1 MSLSHVARRHLF
13 NTLTRPS
20 SRSFTTTMAQR
31 KDTWSA
37 DQYSKFLKDR
47 TRPSTDLLAHVPNA
61 SPKRVVDIG
70 CGPGNS
76 TAVLAER
83 YPNAKVSGFDTSPD
97 MIRKAKETLP
107 NVDFEVADL
116 TSYKPDQ
123 PVDVLF
129 SNAVFQWLPNGRRI
143 EIVTQLLNHLAPGGS
158 LAFQIPYNLNE
169 PSHALMREVAAMPN
183 KPWTETLK
191 QANIE
196 RDQFPS
202 PTEIW
207 DGLKPLC
214 ADLDIWQTTYMHVME
229 NHEGIV
235 EWVKGTGLRPYVD
248 PLDENREESSPALEA
263 PSDEGPPSKRQR
275 GFIARQATR
284 NEASL
289 GMIVNILRRIEG
301 KIDDGKETD
310 KAPPEAARILSTA
323 LRPFNP
329 KSPANSSE
337 VLGVP
342 SFLARRDTIVET
354 PSDPNPA
361 ISFSA
366 HQVLFWPAIQAA
378 LPESV
383 KLMCQ
388 MNGPTYS
395 TRLEAARPKLP
406 HSSSVDM
413 SSEWLSKLSIAMLK
427 ELSDVYFTTFNL
439 ATPILDQKTY
449 FQRTLG
455 VAIDGNFGICIESC
469 IVLVVM
475 ALGLMGQKALREARF
490 ASTPVST
497 PYPSEQEDE
506 MPGLDFFNEARKRFG
521 FLMCE
526 QDLQA
531 CQFYLL
537 SGLFYAEA
545 LRPLDWWSMLSKASA
560 CSAFFWN
567 NVSRDRDEWMLDMQS
582 RLFWITSMFEA
593 VLSQELNLPP
603 SNSLQLEEHIALP
616 KFISA
621 RDIASFGSFRYP
633 DPTADYPTEPVE
645 DELIRQLEQWR
656 ERLPPMLQF
665 DPKAPLTHA
674 ESPSDALVT
683 AWLHARYFVARYHI
697 GRPLLHRALER
708 PSSLT
713 EGHLRKCRDAINAVL
728 AWASVIQVTN
738 SMRSCNPLK
747 FFVCSQIFGQ
757 ICVVFAL
764 SVSPYPSIRE
774 IASDVDK
781 KWTSFALGY
790 LENCAFYS
798 PAIEQDFKIAKVLCE
813 DIGKI

>member
-1 MSLSHVARRHLF
+1 
-13 NTLTRPS
+13 
-20 SRSFTTTMAQR
+20 MAQAN

-47 TRPSTDLLAHVPNA
+47 TRPSIDLLAHVPNL

-76 TAVLAER
+76 TAVLVDQ
-83 YPNAKVSGFDTSPD
+83 YPNAKISGFDTSPD

-116 TSYKPDQ
+116 QSFKPDV

-129 SNAVFQWLPNGRRI
+129 SNAVFQWLPNGKRI
-143 EIVTQLLNHLAPGGS
+143 EIVTRLMDHLTPGGS

-169 PSHALMREVAAMPN
+169 PSHASMREVADMPN
-183 KPWTETLK
+183 KPWSETLK
-191 QANIE
+191 RANIS

-248 PLDENREESSPALEA
+248 PLDENAKKEYIETYLGKLKKAYKAQNDGKACEYCRQKKTRC
-263 PSDEGPPSKRQR
+263 DEDFPCGLCKSLGLQCKFTQR
-275 GFIARQATR
+275 KATR

-301 KIDDGKETD
+301 KIDDGKKSD
-310 KAPPEAARILSTA
+310 SSNPPEAARILSTA

-342 SFLARRDTIVET
+342 SFLLQRRDTVVESPSAT
-354 PSDPNPA
+354 TSDPKPA

-388 MNGPTYS
+388 MNGAVYS
-395 TRLEAARPKLP
+395 TRIEAARPKLP
-406 HSSSVDM
+406 HATSVDM
-413 SSEWLSKLSIAMLK
+413 SSDWLSKLSIATLK
-427 ELSDVYFTTFNL
+427 ELSDVYFATFNL

-455 VAIDGNFGICIESC
+455 VAIDGNFGICIETC

-475 ALGLMGQKALREARF
+475 ALGLMGQRAMREAGF
-490 ASTPVST
+490 VPTPASS
-497 PYPSEQEDE
+497 PYPDFGTGQDE
-506 MPGLDFFNEARKRFG
+506 EIPGLDFFNEARKRFG

-537 SGLFYAEA
+537 SGL
-545 LRPLDWWSMLSKASA
+545 
-560 CSAFFWN
+560 
-567 NVSRDRDEWMLDMQS
+567 SRDRDEWMLDMQS

-603 SNSLQLEEHIALP
+603 SNCLQLEEHIALP

-621 RDIASFGSFRYP
+621 QDIASFGSFRYP
-633 DPTADYPTEPVE
+633 GDDPFFHYHFLSQLAHRLILTRARNSLFHFNPTADYPPEPVE

-665 DPKAPLTHA
+665 DPKSPLTLA

-697 GRPLLHRALER
+697 GRPLL
-708 PSSLT
+708 
-713 EGHLRKCRDAINAVL
+713 
-728 AWASVIQVTN
+728 
-738 SMRSCNPLK
+738 
-747 FFVCSQIFGQ
+747 IFGQ

-764 SVSPYPSIRE
+764 SVSPYPYIRD

-781 KWTSFALGY
+781 RWTTFALGY
-790 LENCAFYS
+790 LEACSFYS
-798 PAIEQDFKIAKVLCE
+798 PAIEQDFKIAKILCE
-813 DIGKI
+813 DIGKN

>member
-1 MSLSHVARRHLF
+1 
-13 NTLTRPS
+13 
-20 SRSFTTTMAQR
+20 MAQAN

-37 DQYSKFLKDR
+37 DQYSKFINER
-47 TRPSTDLLAHVPNA
+47 TRPASDLLARVPNA

-83 YPNAKVSGFDTSPD
+83 YPNAQLSGFDSSAD
-97 MIRKAKETLP
+97 MIKKAKKTLP
-107 NVDFEVADL
+107 DVSFEVADVQ
-116 TSYKPDQ
+116 TFNPDG

-129 SNAVFQWLPNGRRI
+129 SNAVFQWLPNGKRI
-143 EIVTQLLNHLAPGGS
+143 EIISKLIEHLAPGGS
-158 LAFQIPYNLNE
+158 LAFQVPYNLSE
-169 PSHALMREVAAMPN
+169 PSHVSMRETANAPN
-183 KPWTETLK
+183 TPWEETLK
-191 QANIE
+191 RANIS
-196 RDQFPS
+196 RDEFPS
-202 PTEIW
+202 PVELY
-207 DGLKPLC
+207 DGLKHLC
-214 ADLDIWQTTYMHVME
+214 SEIDIWKTTYFHTME

-235 EWVKGTGLRPYVD
+235 EWVKGTGLRPYID
-248 PLDENREESSPALEA
+248 PLSDSEREAFLKHYVAKLKEGY
-263 PSDEGPPSKRQR
+263 PSQKDGKVLLPYPRL
-275 GFIARQATR
+275 

-301 KIDDGKETD
+301 KIDDGKTTEVNPMIDT
-310 KAPPEAARILSTA
+310 RIHATA

-329 KSPANSSE
+329 RSPANSSE

-342 SFLARRDTIVET
+342 SFLQRRDTIVESPSA
-354 PSDPNPA
+354 PSDSSPA

-366 HQVLFWPAIQAA
+366 HQVLFWPAIQDA

-388 MNGPTYS
+388 MNGSDYS
-395 TRLEAARPKLP
+395 TRLEASRPKLP
-406 HSSSVDM
+406 HASSVDLP
-413 SSEWLSKLSIAMLK
+413 SDWLSKLSIATLK
-427 ELSDVYFTTFNL
+427 QLSDVYFTTFNL
-439 ATPILDQKTY
+439 ANPILDQKTY

-475 ALGLMGQKALREARF
+475 ALGLIGQKALQEAGL
-490 ASTPVST
+490 ASTPAAS
-497 PYPSEQEDE
+497 PYGHFNSGQDGE
-506 MPGLDFFNEARKRFG
+506 MLGLDFFNEARKRFG

-537 SGLFYAEA
+537 SG
-545 LRPLDWWSMLSKASA
+545 
-560 CSAFFWN
+560 
-567 NVSRDRDEWMLDMQS
+567 VSRERDEWMLDMQS

-621 RDIASFGSFRYP
+621 QDIASFGSFRYP
-633 DPTADYPTEPVE
+633 GDDPFFHYHFLSQLAHRLILTRARNSLFHSNPTADYPPEPVE

-665 DPKAPLTHA
+665 DPKSPLTQG

-697 GRPLLHRALER
+697 GRPLL
-708 PSSLT
+708 
-713 EGHLRKCRDAINAVL
+713 
-728 AWASVIQVTN
+728 
-738 SMRSCNPLK
+738 
-747 FFVCSQIFGQ
+747 
-757 ICVVFAL
+757 
-764 SVSPYPSIRE
+764 
-774 IASDVDK
+774 
-781 KWTSFALGY
+781 
-790 LENCAFYS
+790 
-798 PAIEQDFKIAKVLCE
+798 
-813 DIGKI
+813 

>member
-1 MSLSHVARRHLF
+1 
-13 NTLTRPS
+13 
-20 SRSFTTTMAQR
+20 MA
-31 KDTWSA
+31 
-37 DQYSKFLKDR
+37 
-47 TRPSTDLLAHVPNA
+47 
-61 SPKRVVDIG
+61 
-70 CGPGNS
+70 
-76 TAVLAER
+76 E
-83 YPNAKVSGFDTSPD
+83 
-97 MIRKAKETLP
+97 
-107 NVDFEVADL
+107 
-116 TSYKPDQ
+116 
-123 PVDVLF
+123 
-129 SNAVFQWLPNGRRI
+129 
-143 EIVTQLLNHLAPGGS
+143 
-158 LAFQIPYNLNE
+158 
-169 PSHALMREVAAMPN
+169 
-183 KPWTETLK
+183 
-191 QANIE
+191 
-196 RDQFPS
+196 
-202 PTEIW
+202 
-207 DGLKPLC
+207 
-214 ADLDIWQTTYMHVME
+214 
-229 NHEGIV
+229 
-235 EWVKGTGLRPYVD
+235 
-248 PLDENREESSPALEA
+248 REESSPALEA
-263 PSDEGPPSKRQR
+263 HGSDEGPPSKRQR
-275 GFIARQATR
+275 GFIARQACEYCRQKKTRCDEDFPCGLCKSLGLQCKFTQRKATR

-301 KIDDGKETD
+301 KIDDGKKSD
-310 KAPPEAARILSTA
+310 SSNPPEAARILSTA

-342 SFLARRDTIVET
+342 SFLLQRRDTVVKSPSAT
-354 PSDPNPA
+354 TSDPKPA

-388 MNGPTYS
+388 MNGAVYS
-395 TRLEAARPKLP
+395 TRIEAARPKLP
-406 HSSSVDM
+406 HATSVDM
-413 SSEWLSKLSIAMLK
+413 SSDWLSKLSIATLK
-427 ELSDVYFTTFNL
+427 ELSDVYFATFNL

-455 VAIDGNFGICIESC
+455 VAIDGNFGICIETC

-475 ALGLMGQKALREARF
+475 ALGLMGQRAMREAGF
-490 ASTPVST
+490 VPTPASS
-497 PYPSEQEDE
+497 PYPDFGTGQDEE

-545 LRPLDWWSMLSKASA
+545 LRPVDWWAMLTKASA
-560 CSAFFWN
+560 CSAYFWN

-603 SNSLQLEEHIALP
+603 SNCLQLEEHIALP

-621 RDIASFGSFRYP
+621 QDIASFGSFRYP
-633 DPTADYPTEPVE
+633 GDDPFFHYHFLSQLAHRLILTRARNSLFHFNPTADYPPEPVE

-665 DPKAPLTHA
+665 DPKSPLTLA

-728 AWASVIQVTN
+728 SWSSVIQVTD

-747 FFVCSQIFGQ
+747 FFVCCQIFGQ

-764 SVSPYPSIRE
+764 SVSPYPYIRD

-781 KWTSFALGY
+781 RWTTFALGY
-790 LENCAFYS
+790 LEACSFYS
-798 PAIEQDFKIAKVLCE
+798 PAIEQDFKIAKILCE
-813 DIGKI
+813 DIGKN